1 MHVSEILKRKGS
13 RVFTIRPRASVTE
26 AVRKFRD
33 RKIGAIPVREPGA
46 EIVGLLTERDVLH
59 GTATHAAAA
68 LDMRVEE
75 LMSPRIH
82 TCTPDDLIPAVMG
95 VMTREHVRHLLVVAG
110 GELKGI
116 ISIGDIMRERVE
128 ESQLEVDVLRDY
140 TRIHP

>member
-1 MHVSEILKRKGS
+1 MHVFEILNRKGDS
-13 RVFTIRPRASVTE
+13 LVTIRPRASVTE

-33 RKIGAIPVREPGA
+33 RKIGALPVREPGA

-59 GTATHAAAA
+59 GTATHGAAA

-82 TCTPDDLIPAVMG
+82 TCTPDDRIPDVMS
-95 VMTREHVRHLLVVAG
+95 VMTREHVRHLLVIAG
-110 GELKGI
+110 EEFKGI

-128 ESQLEVDVLRDY
+128 ETQLEVDVLRDY